1 LTGRRADPHFL
12 GVVTTTPQAWLET
25 IKGERIPLSGA
36 CSIGRDAQN
45 VLVVTGEKVSRRHAL
60 IHAQNESEL
69 WLVDLGSRNGTFLN
83 ARPIKQP
90 TRLRDGDTVGI
101 GSVQF
106 TLRMERSPTAL
117 AARESPLG
125 ETIVTKR
132 STDVWLL
139 VTDVENF
146 TVLSQSLVAEEL
158 TRRLGSWLR
167 ECSDLVER
175 TGGCVDKYVGD
186 GFLAYWEDKPGAGSF
201 AKTLEKITA
210 LQARTSLP
218 FRWILHRANLQL
230 GVSRFGNDSL
240 VGKEINFTYRMEKI
254 AGGLKVPR
262 MVSRSAREALG
273 DGVAARPLGAQ
284 AIKGFEGT
292 YEFFAV

>member
-1 LTGRRADPHFL
+1 M
-12 GVVTTTPQAWLET
+12 
-25 IKGERIPLSGA
+25 GA
-36 CSIGRDAQN
+36 CSIGRDEQN

-60 IHAQNESEL
+60 IHSQNENEL
-69 WLVDLGSRNGTFLN
+69 WLVDLGSRNGTLLN
-83 ARPIKQP
+83 SRPIKQP
-90 TRLRDGDTVGI
+90 TRLRDGDTIGI

-117 AARESPLG
+117 AARESSLG

-132 STDVWLL
+132 STDIWLL

-146 TVLSQSLVAEEL
+146 TVMSQSLPAEEL

-167 ECSDLVER
+167 ECSDLVEQ

-186 GFLAYWEDKPGAGSF
+186 GFLAYWEDKPGAGPF
-201 AKTLEKITA
+201 AKTLEEITA
-210 LQARTSLP
+210 LQATTSLP

-254 AGGLKVPR
+254 AGGLKLPR
-262 MVSRSAREALG
+262 MLSRPAREALG
-273 DGVAARPLGAQ
+273 DGVAARSVGAQ

-292 YEFFAV
+292 YEFFAI

>member
-1 LTGRRADPHFL
+1 MT
-12 GVVTTTPQAWLET
+12 TTTPQAWLET

-60 IHAQNESEL
+60 IHSQNENEL
-69 WLVDLGSRNGTFLN
+69 WLVDLGSRNGTFRN
-83 ARPIKQP
+83 GRPIKQP
-90 TRLRDGDTVGI
+90 TQLRDGDTIGI

-117 AARESPLG
+117 LSLAASLG
-125 ETIVTKR
+125 ETLVTKR
-132 STDVWLL
+132 TSDVWLL

-146 TVLSQSLVAEEL
+146 TVMSQSLPAEEL
-158 TRRLGSWLR
+158 TRRLGEWLR
-167 ECSDLVER
+167 ECNDLVER

-186 GFLAYWEDKPGAGSF
+186 GFLAYWEDKPEAGAF
-201 AKTLEKITA
+201 APTLEKITA
-210 LQARTSLP
+210 LQSASSLP

-240 VGKEINFTYRMEKI
+240 IGKEINFTYRMEKI
-254 AGGLKVPR
+254 AGGLKLPR
-262 MVSRSAREALG
+262 MLSRPAREALG
-273 DGVAARPLGAQ
+273 DAVVARSVGAQ
-284 AIKGFEGT
+284 PIKGFEGA

>member
-1 LTGRRADPHFL
+1 MT
-12 GVVTTTPQAWLET
+12 
-25 IKGERIPLSGA
+25 GA

-60 IHAQNESEL
+60 IHSQNENEL

-83 ARPIKQP
+83 SRPIKQP
-90 TRLRDGDTVGI
+90 TRLRDGDMIGI
-101 GSVQF
+101 GSAQL

-117 AARESPLG
+117 ARESTLG

-146 TVLSQSLVAEEL
+146 TVMSQSLPAEEL
-158 TRRLGSWLR
+158 TRRLGCWLR

-186 GFLAYWEDKPGAGSF
+186 GFLAYWEDKPGAGPF

-210 LQARTSLP
+210 LQEKTSLP

-254 AGGLKVPR
+254 AGGLNLPR
-262 MVSRSAREALG
+262 MLSQPAREALG
-273 DGVAARPLGAQ
+273 NGVAARSVGAQ
-284 AIKGFEGT
+284 AIKGFQGT

>member
-1 LTGRRADPHFL
+1 
-12 GVVTTTPQAWLET
+12 VTTIPQAWLET
-25 IKGERIPLSGA
+25 IKGERIPLVGA

-60 IHAQNESEL
+60 IHAQNENEL
-69 WLVDLGSRNGTFLN
+69 WLVDLGSRNGTFRN

-90 TRLRDGDTVGI
+90 TQLRDGDTIGI

-106 TLRMERSPTAL
+106 TLRIERTLIPATTAQ
-117 AARESPLG
+117 SVLG
-125 ETIVTKR
+125 ETMVTKR

-146 TVLSQSLVAEEL
+146 TVMSQSLPAEEL

-186 GFLAYWEDKPGAGSF
+186 GFLAYWEDKAESAPF
-201 AKTLEKITA
+201 ADTLKKITD
-210 LQARTSLP
+210 LQSKASLP
-218 FRWILHRANLQL
+218 FRWILHRAPLQL

-254 AGGLKVPR
+254 AGGLKLMR
-262 MVSRSAREALG
+262 MLSQPAREALG
-273 DGVAARPLGAQ
+273 DGVTARSVGAQ
-284 AIKGFEGT
+284 PIKGFEGT

>member
-1 LTGRRADPHFL
+1 
-12 GVVTTTPQAWLET
+12 LET
-25 IKGERIPLSGA
+25 IKGERIPLAGT
-36 CSIGRDAQN
+36 CSVGRDAQN
-45 VLVVTGEKVSRRHAL
+45 SLVVTGEKVSRRHAL
-60 IHAQNESEL
+60 IHFQNENEL
-69 WLVDLGSRNGTFLN
+69 WLVDLGSRNGTFRN
-83 ARPIKQP
+83 SRPIKQP
-90 TRLRDGDTVGI
+90 TRLRDGDTIGI

-106 TLRMERSPTAL
+106 TLRLDRS
-117 AARESPLG
+117 AAAIKPPESALG

-146 TVLSQSLVAEEL
+146 TVMSQSLPAEEL

-186 GFLAYWEDKPGAGSF
+186 GFLAYWEDKPSGEPF
-201 AKTLEKITA
+201 AKTLEKITT
-210 LQARTSLP
+210 LQTKASLP
-218 FRWILHRANLQL
+218 FRWILHHANLQL

-240 VGKEINFTYRMEKI
+240 VGKEINFAYRMEKI
-254 AGGLKVPR
+254 AGGLKLAR
-262 MVSRSAREALG
+262 MLSRPAKDALG
-273 DGVAARPLGAQ
+273 DGVAARPVEAQ

-292 YEFFAV
+292 YEFFAI

>member
-1 LTGRRADPHFL
+1 
-12 GVVTTTPQAWLET
+12 VTTTPQAWLET
-25 IKGERIPLSGA
+25 IKSDRIPLSGA
-36 CSIGRDAQN
+36 CSIGRDSQN

-60 IHAQNESEL
+60 IHAQNGSEF
-69 WLVDLGSRNGTFLN
+69 WLVDLGSRNGTFCN
-83 ARPIKQP
+83 GRPIKQP
-90 TRLRDGDTVGI
+90 TRLRDGDTIGI

-106 TLRMERSPTAL
+106 TLRIERLPIGSAP
-117 AARESPLG
+117 AASTLG

-132 STDVWLL
+132 TSDVWLL

-146 TVLSQSLVAEEL
+146 TPMSQSLPAEEL
-158 TRRLGSWLR
+158 TRKLGVWLR

-186 GFLAYWEDKPGAGSF
+186 GFLAYWEDKPGAAPF
-201 AKTLEKITA
+201 AATLKKITA
-210 LQARTSLP
+210 LQSASSLP

-254 AGGLKVPR
+254 AGGLQLPR
-262 MVSRSAREALG
+262 MLSAPARQVLG
-273 DGVAARPLGAQ
+273 DSVAARSVGVQP
-284 AIKGFEGT
+284 IKGFEGT
-292 YEFFAV
+292 YEFFSV

>member
-1 LTGRRADPHFL
+1 
-12 GVVTTTPQAWLET
+12 LET
-25 IKGERIPLSGA
+25 IKGERIPLVGA

-45 VLVVTGEKVSRRHAL
+45 SLVVTGEKVSRRHAL
-60 IHAQNESEL
+60 VHFQNENEL
-69 WLVDLGSRNGTFLN
+69 WLVDLGSRNGTFRN
-83 ARPIKQP
+83 SRPIKQP
-90 TRLRDGDTVGI
+90 TQLRDGDTIGI

-106 TLRMERSPTAL
+106 TLRLERPATAVSPPA
-117 AARESPLG
+117 SMLG

-146 TVLSQSLVAEEL
+146 TVMSQSLPAEEL

-167 ECSDLVER
+167 ECSDLVEK

-186 GFLAYWEDKPGAGSF
+186 GFLAYWEDKPGSAPF

-210 LQARTSLP
+210 LQTKASLP
-218 FRWILHRANLQL
+218 FRWILHHANLQL

-240 VGKEINFTYRMEKI
+240 VGKEINFAYRMEKI
-254 AGGLKVPR
+254 AGGLKLPR
-262 MVSRSAREALG
+262 MVSRPAKEALG
-273 DGVAARPLGAQ
+273 EGVAVRPVEPQ
-284 AIKGFEGT
+284 AIKGFEGK
-292 YEFFAV
+292 YDFFVV

>member
-1 LTGRRADPHFL
+1 M
-12 GVVTTTPQAWLET
+12 TTPPQAWLET

-36 CSIGRDAQN
+36 CSIGRDAEN
-45 VLVVTGEKVSRRHAL
+45 ALVVTGEKVSRRHAL
-60 IHAQNESEL
+60 IHAQNENEL
-69 WLVDLGSRNGTFLN
+69 WLVDLGSRNGTFRN

-90 TRLRDGDTVGI
+90 TQLRDGDTIGI

-106 TLRMERSPTAL
+106 TLRMERTL
-117 AARESPLG
+117 APLVAPQSSLG
-125 ETIVTKR
+125 ETMVTKR

-146 TVLSQSLVAEEL
+146 TVMSQSLPAEEL

-186 GFLAYWEDKPGAGSF
+186 GFLAYWEDNAETGPF
-201 AKTLEKITA
+201 ADTLKKITG
-210 LQARTSLP
+210 LQSKASLP
-218 FRWILHRANLQL
+218 FRWILHRATLQL

-254 AGGLKVPR
+254 AGGLNLTR
-262 MVSRSAREALG
+262 MLSRPAREALG
-273 DGVAARPLGAQ
+273 DGVAARSVGAQ
-284 AIKGFEGT
+284 PIKGFEGT

>member
-1 LTGRRADPHFL
+1 MTA
-12 GVVTTTPQAWLET
+12 TPQAWLET

-60 IHAQNESEL
+60 IHSQNENEL
-69 WLVDLGSRNGTFLN
+69 WLVDLGSRNGTFRN

-90 TRLRDGDTVGI
+90 TQLRDGDTIGI

-106 TLRMERSPTAL
+106 TLRMERTL
-117 AARESPLG
+117 APSAAPQSSLG
-125 ETIVTKR
+125 ETMVTKR

-146 TVLSQSLVAEEL
+146 TVMSQSLPAEEL

-186 GFLAYWEDKPGAGSF
+186 GFLAYWEDNAEAKPF
-201 AKTLEKITA
+201 ADTLKKITA
-210 LQARTSLP
+210 LQSKASLP
-218 FRWILHRANLQL
+218 FRWILHRATLQL

-240 VGKEINFTYRMEKI
+240 VGKEINFAYRMEKI
-254 AGGLKVPR
+254 AGGLKLTR
-262 MVSRSAREALG
+262 MLSRPAREALG
-273 DGVAARPLGAQ
+273 DGVAARSVGAQ
-284 AIKGFEGT
+284 PIKGFEGT

>member
-1 LTGRRADPHFL
+1 M
-12 GVVTTTPQAWLET
+12 TTIPQAWLET
-25 IKGERIPLSGA
+25 IKGERIALIGA

-60 IHAQNESEL
+60 IHAQNENEL
-69 WLVDLGSRNGTFLN
+69 WLVDLGSRNGTFRN
-83 ARPIKQP
+83 SRPIKQP
-90 TRLRDGDTVGI
+90 TQLRNGDTIGI

-106 TLRMERSPTAL
+106 ILRMEGQVASAPAP
-117 AARESPLG
+117 ESILG
-125 ETIVTKR
+125 ETMVTKR
-132 STDVWLL
+132 SSDVWLL

-146 TVLSQSLVAEEL
+146 TVMSQSLPAEEL

-186 GFLAYWEDKPGAGSF
+186 GFLAYWENKPEAGPF

-210 LQARTSLP
+210 LQTQASLP
-218 FRWILHRANLQL
+218 FRWILHHANLQL
-230 GVSRFGNDSL
+230 GVSRFANDSL
-240 VGKEINFTYRMEKI
+240 VGKEINFAYRMEKI
-254 AGGLKVPR
+254 AGGLKLPC
-262 MVSRSAREALG
+262 MLSRPAKEALG
-273 DGVAARPLGAQ
+273 DSVATRSVGQQ
-284 AIKGFEGT
+284 AIKGFEDT

>member
-1 LTGRRADPHFL
+1 MRRLHPQFL
-12 GVVTTTPQAWLET
+12 GFVTTTPQAWLET
-25 IKGERIPLSGA
+25 IKGERIPLSAA

-60 IHAQNESEL
+60 IHSQNENEL
-69 WLVDLGSRNGTFLN
+69 WLVDLGSRNGTFCN
-83 ARPIKQP
+83 FRPIKQP
-90 TRLRDGDTVGI
+90 TPLRDGDTIGI

-106 TLRMERSPTAL
+106 TLRLERTAT
-117 AARESPLG
+117 AIVAPDSLG
-125 ETIVTKR
+125 ETMVTKR

-146 TVLSQSLVAEEL
+146 TVMSQSLPAEEL

-186 GFLAYWEDKPGAGSF
+186 GFLAYWEDKPETAPF
-201 AKTLEKITA
+201 ARTLKKITA
-210 LQARTSLP
+210 FQTKASLP
-218 FRWILHRANLQL
+218 FRWILHYANLQL

-240 VGKEINFTYRMEKI
+240 IGKEINFTYRMEKI
-254 AGGLKVPR
+254 AGGLKLPR
-262 MVSRSAREALG
+262 MLSRPAKEALG
-273 DGVAARPLGAQ
+273 KGVAARPVGAQ
-284 AIKGFEGT
+284 AIKGFEGS
-292 YEFFAV
+292 YEFFAL

>member
-1 LTGRRADPHFL
+1 M
-12 GVVTTTPQAWLET
+12 TTTPQAWLET
-25 IKGERIPLSGA
+25 IKGERIPLTGA
-36 CSIGRDAQN
+36 CSIGRDEQN

-60 IHAQNESEL
+60 IHFQNEKEL

-83 ARPIKQP
+83 SRPIKQP
-90 TRLRDGDTVGI
+90 TRVRDGDTVGI

-117 AARESPLG
+117 AARESALG

-146 TVLSQSLVAEEL
+146 TVLSQSLAAEEL